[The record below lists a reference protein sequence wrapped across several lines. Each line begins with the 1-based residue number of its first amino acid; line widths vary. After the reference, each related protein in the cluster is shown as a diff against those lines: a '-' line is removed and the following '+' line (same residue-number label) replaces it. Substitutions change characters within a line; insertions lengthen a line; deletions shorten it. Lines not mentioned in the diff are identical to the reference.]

1 MAFEMNYRTLD
12 GRVVR
17 GGMAFDSVSHAKNGC
32 YLTPN
37 GSMIKQ
43 KDWARFRQL
52 AADDLP
58 ASVRVPRVPTASD
71 EVDRRVG
78 MLRHTL
84 RGYGLDDDSIDEAC
98 EICRREL
105 AGEPVEDELPT
116 SGPGGARNLSNSQS
130 REPGEKVFK
139 SHGRFEA
146 RPPLGTTS
154 SSEKGRSP
162 LAESEYRSSP
172 ASDAMRVRIGVP
184 GNSQFDGQHDRRSK
198 RERRLAADSASD
210 AAGEHLET
218 MFPGISRIGIGE
230 WPKRR

>member
-1 MAFEMNYRTLD
+1 MFDMVFPD
-12 GRVVR
+12 GIKR
-17 GGMAFDSVSHAKNGC
+17 GMAFDGHAKNGA
-32 YLTPN
+32 YVTRG
-37 GSMIKQ
+37 GSVISKR
-43 KDWARFRQL
+43 DWSRLKQL

-58 ASVRVPRVPTASD
+58 ESVRAPRVPSASD
-71 EVDRRVG
+71 EVEHRVG
-78 MLRHTL
+78 MLKHIL
-84 RGYGLDDDSIDEAC
+84 RGYGLDDELCDEAC
-98 EICRREL
+98 EIARKEL

-154 SSEKGRSP
+154 SGEKGRSP

-198 RERRLAADSASD
+198 RERRLAVDARSD
-210 AAGEHLET
+210 AAGESLLR
-218 MFPGISRIGIGE
+218 MFGPDGPARVGVGE